1 MIRVVLFLDAIRR
14 EAGRST
20 LAEIAGMLAVSRAKS
35 RRQHLRN
42 GMAGLLSASSEI
54 AWRPTPLVTLFY
66 LRRRQVQADLAYGLR
81 EVGTA
86 LMPPTALRHRR
97 ALLVAGPA
105 SAALVATAVVR
116 ARRRASDAATTGA
129 VSDAGDVRV
138 SVPV

>member
-1 MIRVVLFLDAIRR
+1 
-14 EAGRST
+14 
-20 LAEIAGMLAVSRAKS
+20 MLAVSRAKS

-42 GMAGLLSASSEI
+42 GMAGLLGASSEI

-81 EVGTA
+81 EIGTA
-86 LMPPTALRHRR
+86 LMPPTALRQRR

-116 ARRRASDAATTGA
+116 ARRRASAAATTGA